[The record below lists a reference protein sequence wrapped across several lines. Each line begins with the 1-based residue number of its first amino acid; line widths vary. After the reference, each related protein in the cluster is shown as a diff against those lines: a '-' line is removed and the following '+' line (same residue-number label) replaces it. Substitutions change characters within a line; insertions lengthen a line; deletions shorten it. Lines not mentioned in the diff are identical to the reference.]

1 MKKLMWIVSVIPLLF
16 TAVALQF
23 MPDTIPMHSNLAGEI
38 DRWGS
43 KYESYIFPLLILA
56 ITLFWHLFTRHF
68 EKKAD
73 RAKSDKER
81 AEAQSN
87 AKFLPIVGLSMAVMY
102 TVMQAFI
109 LYGSYQTAVTDS
121 TVASVDIAKV
131 SCIILGSIFIV
142 LGNFM
147 PKTRKNYLLGVR
159 ISYSMYNDTT
169 WRKSNRF
176 GAIAMIA
183 AGILTV
189 VTSIFLNGNAATV
202 MMLIYLLGATAA
214 TLIYAKKVYDIEKQ
228 KTA

>member
-1 MKKLMWIVSVIPLLF
+1 
-16 TAVALQF
+16 
-23 MPDTIPMHSNLAGEI
+23 
-38 DRWGS
+38 
-43 KYESYIFPLLILA
+43 
-56 ITLFWHLFTRHF
+56 
-68 EKKAD
+68 
-73 RAKSDKER
+73 
-81 AEAQSN
+81 
-87 AKFLPIVGLSMAVMY
+87 MY
-102 TVMQAFI
+102 TFMQAFI

-131 SCIILGSIFIV
+131 SCIILGGIFIV

-202 MMLIYLLGATAA
+202 MMLIYLLGTTAA
-214 TLIYAKKVYDIEKQ
+214 TLIYAKKVYDVEKK
-228 KTA
+228 KTD

>member
-1 MKKLMWIVSVIPLLF
+1 MK
-16 TAVALQF
+16 
-23 MPDTIPMHSNLAGEI
+23 
-38 DRWGS
+38 
-43 KYESYIFPLLILA
+43 
-56 ITLFWHLFTRHF
+56 
-68 EKKAD
+68 KKAD

-131 SCIILGSIFIV
+131 SCIILGGIFIV

-189 VTSIFLNGNAATV
+189 LTSIFLNGNAATV

-214 TLIYAKKVYDIEKQ
+214 TLIYAKKVYDIEKSL
-228 KTA
+228 K